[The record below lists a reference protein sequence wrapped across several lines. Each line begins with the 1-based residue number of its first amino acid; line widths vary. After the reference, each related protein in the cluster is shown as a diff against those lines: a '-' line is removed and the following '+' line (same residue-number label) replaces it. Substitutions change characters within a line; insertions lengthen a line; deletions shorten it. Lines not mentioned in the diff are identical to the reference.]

1 MYFVSPWKK
10 SSAQKQSIILS
21 KNQPEW
27 DVDIDE
33 IKKSFGV
40 VMGEE
45 ADDETQLESENLK
58 IEFNFEVCQN
68 DGKKTV
74 KDQGYIQ

>member
-1 MYFVSPWKK
+1 M
-10 SSAQKQSIILS
+10 ILS
-21 KNQPEW
+21 KIQPER

-45 ADDETQLESENLK
+45 ADHETQLESENLK
-58 IEFNFEVCQN
+58 IEFNFEICQN
-68 DGKKTV
+68 DEKKPV
-74 KDQGYIQ
+74 KDQGYI

>member
-1 MYFVSPWKK
+1 M
-10 SSAQKQSIILS
+10 ILS
-21 KNQPEW
+21 KIQPEW

-68 DGKKTV
+68 DGMKTV